1 MGPMAPALD
10 SFLLTNKM
18 AVRTGIKLSLSVW
31 GGLVI
36 GFLMNFDHPV
46 WVMITGIISFFG
58 LDHAQVLKK
67 CLAQCF
73 ATIVGGLIGVAIMSF
88 TMQSPLMT
96 VMCVSI
102 LIFIGSGLGYNT
114 RDMNLTFCCAFTCLT
129 ISLMVIVPVLVG
141 PTPETLMSIFIDR
154 VGTVTFGIF
163 WVAFVSICVWPM
175 HTSDMLKG
183 STKQLIDM
191 LTDEIDPEKDHQ
203 QSLLKISGT
212 IAQIEDTAKNCDFE
226 SHNSRN
232 AARIARKINELVF
245 TLFGDSV
252 FLLDNRNS
260 VSDAVKACYESYMAL
275 LKLKHHPLHAINEE
289 HDDLV
294 RQGNALREQVDS
306 LDPELLTPLDF
317 IFVDKLRSC
326 IKKFI
331 TMKELQNNL
340 FHDRKFYNYTI
351 KITKTFDIKNFLRN
365 GARTS
370 SYFILAYA
378 FWYMTSWNYSFL
390 IVAVPI
396 VFSVMFSRLPHAEIL
411 LGKVIKGMLF
421 SIPVGV
427 VVYIIT
433 ANMPSAIEL
442 YIVVA
447 GIPLF
452 FGLMGLSSLSSFALA
467 VGFNIG
473 YLVTI
478 LPENNFDYTLDVSF
492 AIVRTLAI
500 AIGVIILQQ
509 LFVLI
514 PRDTLL
520 GSFGSGKK
528 LFSNE
533 LNDALDIDKGE
544 RGETIEKINARI
556 VDKLTTAS
564 MQEVDQTRK
573 DVVVEGNRALEVNR
587 AIRALSRHAK
597 LVELPSSLFRNI
609 SAWKNDVLA
618 RKDFDDEGAVQLHAI
633 VKENALSSGLN
644 AMDNKILFIDSV
656 IPEYDR
662 MIRNSLKQ

>member
-1 MGPMAPALD
+1 MGPASD
-10 SFLLTNKM
+10 SFLLTNKF
-18 AVRTGIKLSLSVW
+18 AVRTGIKLSISVW

-36 GFLMNFDHPV
+36 GLLMNFEHPV

-67 CLAQCF
+67 CLAQTF
-73 ATIVGGLIGVAIMSF
+73 ATIVGGLIGVVIMSF
-88 TMQSPLMT
+88 TMQSPFLT
-96 VMCVSI
+96 VMTVSI
-102 LIFIGSGLGYNT
+102 LLFIGSGLGYNT

-129 ISLMVIVPVLVG
+129 ICLMVIVPVLVG
-141 PTPETLMSIFIDR
+141 PTPETLMTIFIDR

-163 WVAFVSICVWPM
+163 WVAFVSICFWPM
-175 HTSDMLKG
+175 YSADMLKG
-183 STKQLIDM
+183 STKQLIDT
-191 LTDEIDPEKDHQ
+191 LTEEINPGKDHQ
-203 QSLLKISGT
+203 QSLLKISSLV
-212 IAQIEDTAKNCDFE
+212 AQIEDTAKNSDFE

-245 TLFGDSV
+245 SIFGESV
-252 FLLDNRNS
+252 FLLENRNNI
-260 VSDAVKACYESYMAL
+260 SDSIKACFEDYLAL
-275 LKLKHHPLHAINEE
+275 LKHKHHAFHAINEE

-294 RQGNALREQVDS
+294 RQGNELKARVANLDS
-306 LDPELLTPLDF
+306 EILTPLDF

-326 IKKFI
+326 IDNFI
-331 TMKELQNNL
+331 AMKELQNNL
-340 FHDRKFYNYTI
+340 FHDRRFYNNTI
-351 KITKTFDIKNFLRN
+351 KITKTFDIKNFIRN

-370 SYFILAYA
+370 GYFILAYA
-378 FWYMTSWNYSFL
+378 FWYVTSWSYSFL

-427 VVYIIT
+427 IVYIIT
-433 ANMPSAIEL
+433 ANAPSAIEL
-442 YIVVA
+442 YILIA

-452 FGLMGLSSLSSFALA
+452 FGLMGLSSLSSFALS

-478 LPENNFDYTLDVSF
+478 LPENNYDYTLDVSF

-533 LNDALDIDKGE
+533 LNDALDIDKNGRSE
-544 RGETIEKINARI
+544 AIEKINARI

-564 MQEVDQTRK
+564 MQEVDETRK
-573 DVVVEGNRALEVNR
+573 DVILEGNRALEVNR

-597 LVELPSSLFRNI
+597 LADLPNSFFKNI
-609 SAWKNDVLA
+609 NEWKKDILA
-618 RKDFDDEGAVQLHAI
+618 RKQFEDDDSKKLHAI
-633 VKENALSSGLN
+633 VKENALSSGLSM
-644 AMDNKILFIDSV
+644 MDNKMFFIENV

-662 MIRNSLKQ
+662 LIRNSIKQ